1 VAIVSSAHTPSV
13 NEMAVLTPQGEDFPR
28 WYQDVLT
35 KAKLAENGP
44 ARGTMVIRPNGYAI
58 WERMQTEVDGRI
70 KAAGAQNAYFPLL
83 IPMSF
88 FEREAEHVEGFSP
101 ELAVV
106 THGGGKE
113 LTESLAIRP
122 TSEAVIGEY
131 MAKWIDSY
139 RDLPLLLNQWANVVR
154 WELRPRIFLRT
165 TEFLWQEGHTA
176 HATEADARHYAR
188 RILHDVYL
196 DFMRS
201 VLAMP
206 VIVGRKTARERFA
219 GAQNTMTCEGIMRDG
234 KALQMATSHEL
245 GQRFSRAF
253 NIGYSSAEGVTELCW
268 TTSWGASTRMLGG
281 LIMCHGDDFG
291 LVLPPALAPLQAVV
305 VVVKDS
311 GGDSDGS
318 NGPVTRAASALA
330 DELTARGVRVR
341 LDDNVSQ
348 AFGRR
353 ATDWDLQGV
362 PIRVELGPRDLAENA
377 ALLYRR
383 DTRDKATVGIDSVV
397 DEVQRLTSRIQI
409 DMFEAAT
416 ARRDA
421 AISDCTTLDEAR
433 AAAQTGVARVPWDVV
448 GTSGEQDLAAGGI
461 TVRCLQVGDGS
472 LPETDH
478 DAGALAYVARAY

>member
-1 VAIVSSAHTPSV
+1 
-13 NEMAVLTPQGEDFPR
+13 MAVLTPQREDFPK

-44 ARGTMVIRPNGYAI
+44 ARGTMVIRPTGYAI
-58 WERMQTEVDGRI
+58 WERMQAEVDARI
-70 KAAGAQNAYFPLL
+70 KAAGAHNAYFPLL
-83 IPMSF
+83 IPMNF

-113 LTESLAIRP
+113 LTEPLAIRP

-131 MAKWIDSY
+131 MAKWVDSY
-139 RDLPLLLNQWANVVR
+139 RDLPLLLNQWSNVVR

-176 HATEADARHYAR
+176 HATESDARQYAS
-188 RILHDVYL
+188 RILHDVYQ
-196 DFMRS
+196 DFIRS

-206 VIVGRKTARERFA
+206 VIVGRKTAKERFA
-219 GAQNTMTCEGIMRDG
+219 GAENTMTCEGIMRDG

-253 NIGYSSAEGVTELCW
+253 DISYTSAEGASELCW

-291 LVLPPALAPLQAVV
+291 LVVPPALAPVQVVV
-305 VVVKDS
+305 VVVKD
-311 GGDSDGS
+311 DDGA
-318 NGPVTRAASALA
+318 VTRAASSLVE
-330 DELTARGVRVR
+330 ELKARGVRAR
-341 LDDNVSQ
+341 LDDNVAQ
-348 AFGRR
+348 AFGWR

-362 PIRVELGPRDLAENA
+362 PIRVELGPRDLTDNA

-383 DTRDKATVGIDSVV
+383 DTRDKTKVGLAKVV
-397 DEVQRLTSRIQI
+397 YEAQQLTREIQHA
-409 DMFEAAT
+409 MFDAAT

-421 AISDCTTLDEAR
+421 FIVDCTTLDEAR
-433 AAAQTGVARVPWDVV
+433 DAAQTGVARLPWEVV
-448 GTSGEQDLAAGGI
+448 GPAGEQDLATSGL
-461 TVRCLQVGDGS
+461 TVRCLQLSDGS
-472 LPETDH
+472 LPDTDH
-478 DAGALAYVARAY
+478 DAGVLAYVAKAY

>member
-1 VAIVSSAHTPSV
+1 
-13 NEMAVLTPQGEDFPR
+13 MAVLTAQEDDFPR

-44 ARGTMVIRPNGYAI
+44 ARGTIVIRPNGYAV
-58 WERMQTEVDGRI
+58 WERMQAEVDGRI

-113 LTESLAIRP
+113 LAEPLAIRP
-122 TSEAVIGEY
+122 TSETVIGEY

-176 HATEADARHYAR
+176 HATQVDAKRYAR
-188 RILHDVYL
+188 RILHGVYE
-196 DFMRS
+196 DFLRN

-206 VIVGRKTARERFA
+206 VIVGRKTAKERFA
-219 GAQNTMTCEGIMRDG
+219 GAVNTMTCEGIMRDG

-253 NIGYSSAEGVTELCW
+253 NISYSSAEGATELCW

-291 LVLPPALAPLQAVV
+291 LVLPPALAPVQVVV
-305 VVVKDS
+305 VVVKDT
-311 GGDSDGS
+311 DGA
-318 NGPVTRAASALA
+318 VTRCANALA
-330 DELTARGVRVR
+330 DELKVRGVRVR
-341 LDDNVSQ
+341 LDANVDQ
-348 AFGRR
+348 AFGWR

-383 DTRDKATVGIDSVV
+383 DTRDKTRVGIAEVA
-397 DEVQRLTSRIQI
+397 DEVQQLSGRIQL
-409 DMFEAAT
+409 DMFDAAT

-421 AISDCTTLDEAR
+421 TISDCATLDEAR
-433 AAAQTGVARVPWDVV
+433 DAAQTGVARVPWELV
-448 GTSGEQDLAAGGI
+448 GTVGEQDLVTSGL
-461 TVRCLQVGDGS
+461 TVRCLRRGDGS

>member
-1 VAIVSSAHTPSV
+1 MP
-13 NEMAVLTPQGEDFPR
+13 VLTPQHEDFPR

-44 ARGTMVIRPNGYAI
+44 ARGTMVIRTTGYAI
-58 WERMQTEVDGRI
+58 WERMQAEVDGRI
-70 KAAGAQNAYFPLL
+70 KAAGAQNSYFPLL
-83 IPMSF
+83 IPMNF

-131 MAKWIDSY
+131 MAKWVDSY

-176 HATEADARHYAR
+176 HATQADARQYAR
-188 RILHDVYL
+188 RILSDVYQ
-196 DFMRS
+196 DFLCN

-206 VIVGRKTARERFA
+206 VIVGRKTAKERFA
-219 GAQNTMTCEGIMRDG
+219 GAENTMTCEGIMRDG

-253 NIGYSSAEGVTELCW
+253 NISYSSAEGATELCW

-291 LVLPPALAPLQAVV
+291 LVLPPALAPVQVVV
-305 VVVKDS
+305 VVVKDT
-311 GGDSDGS
+311 DGA
-318 NGPVTRAASALA
+318 VTRCANALA
-330 DELTARGVRVR
+330 DELKVRGVRVR
-341 LDDNVSQ
+341 LDANVDQ
-348 AFGRR
+348 AFGWR

-362 PIRVELGPRDLAENA
+362 PIRVEVGPRDLAENA

-383 DTRDKATVGIDSVV
+383 DTRDKTRVGIAEVA
-397 DEVQRLTSRIQI
+397 DEVQQLSGRIQL
-409 DMFEAAT
+409 DMFDAAT

-421 AISDCTTLDEAR
+421 TISDCATLDEAR
-433 AAAQTGVARVPWDVV
+433 DAAQTGVARVPWELV
-448 GTSGEQDLAAGGI
+448 GTVGEQDLATSGL
-461 TVRCLQVGDGS
+461 TVRCLRRGDGS

>member
-1 VAIVSSAHTPSV
+1 
-13 NEMAVLTPQGEDFPR
+13 MAVLTPQQEDFPR

-58 WERMQTEVDGRI
+58 WERMQAEVDGRI
-70 KAAGAQNAYFPLL
+70 KAAGARNAYFPLL
-83 IPMSF
+83 IPMNF

-113 LTESLAIRP
+113 LTEPLAIRP

-176 HATEADARHYAR
+176 HATEADARQYAR
-188 RILHDVYL
+188 HILHDVYH
-196 DFMRS
+196 DYMRS

-206 VIVGRKTARERFA
+206 VVVGRKTAKERFA
-219 GAQNTMTCEGIMRDG
+219 GAENTMTCEGIMRDG
-234 KALQMATSHEL
+234 RALQMATSHEL

-253 NIGYSSAEGVTELCW
+253 NISYSSAEGATELCW

-291 LVLPPALAPLQAVV
+291 LVLPPALAPIQVVV
-305 VVVKDS
+305 VVVKDT
-311 GGDSDGS
+311 DRA
-318 NGPVTRAASALA
+318 VTRAASALV
-330 DELTARGVRVR
+330 DELNARGVRVS
-341 LDDNVSQ
+341 LDDNVGQ
-348 AFGRR
+348 AFGWR

-362 PIRVELGPRDLAENA
+362 PIRVELGPRDLAEHA
-377 ALLYRR
+377 AVLYRR
-383 DTRDKATVGIDSVV
+383 DTRGKDKMGIDNVV
-397 DEVQRLTSRIQI
+397 DEVQRLTSRIQT
-409 DMFEAAT
+409 DMFDAAT

-421 AISDCTTLDEAR
+421 AISDCTTLDHAR
-433 AAAQTGVARVPWDVV
+433 DVAQTGVARLPWELV
-448 GTSGEQDLAAGGI
+448 GTSGEEDLATSGL
-461 TVRCLQVGDGS
+461 TVRCLQLGDGS

-478 DAGALAYVARAY
+478 DAGVLAYVARAY

>member
-1 VAIVSSAHTPSV
+1 
-13 NEMAVLTPQGEDFPR
+13 MAVLTAQHEDFPR

-58 WERMQTEVDGRI
+58 WERMADEVDRRI
-70 KAAGAQNAYFPLL
+70 KAEGAANAYFPLL
-83 IPMSF
+83 MPMSF

-113 LTESLAIRP
+113 LSEPLAIRP
-122 TSEAVIGEY
+122 TSETVIGEY

-176 HATEADARHYAR
+176 HTTEADARQYAR
-188 RILHDVYL
+188 RILHDVYA
-196 DFMRS
+196 DFMRN
-201 VLAMP
+201 VLAIP

-219 GAQNTMTCEGIMRDG
+219 GAANTMTCEAVMRDA
-234 KALQMATSHEL
+234 KALQMGTSHEL

-253 NIGYSSAEGVTELCW
+253 NISYRSAAGSSELCW
-268 TTSWGASTRMLGG
+268 TTSWGSSTRMLGG

-291 LVLPPALAPLQAVV
+291 LVLPPAVAPIQAVV
-305 VVVKDS
+305 VVAKDT
-311 GGDSDGS
+311 DGE
-318 NGPVTRAASALA
+318 VARAASALV
-330 DELTARGVRVR
+330 DDLHRNGVRAR
-341 LDDNVSQ
+341 LDDDVEAS
-348 AFGRR
+348 FGWR
-353 ATDWDLQGV
+353 ATEWDLQGV
-362 PIRVELGPRDLAENA
+362 PIRIEIGPRDIAEHTA
-377 ALLYRR
+377 VLYRR
-383 DTRDKATVGIDSVV
+383 DTREKTKTKLDAVV
-397 DEVQRLTSRIQI
+397 DDVHQLIRGVQAAML
-409 DMFEAAT
+409 DAAT

-421 AISDCTTLDEAR
+421 LISDCTTLDAAR
-433 AAAQTGVARVPWDVV
+433 EVAQAGVARVPWKVLGV
-448 GTSGEQDLAAGGI
+448 SGEEGLASGGV
-461 TVRCLQVGDGS
+461 TVRCLQRDDGT
-472 LPETDH
+472 LPDTDD

>member
-1 VAIVSSAHTPSV
+1 
-13 NEMAVLTPQGEDFPR
+13 MAVLTPQQEDFPR

-58 WERMQTEVDGRI
+58 WERMQTEVDARI

-83 IPMSF
+83 IPMNF

-113 LTESLAIRP
+113 LAESLAIRP

-131 MAKWIDSY
+131 MAKWVDSY

-176 HATEADARHYAR
+176 HATEADARQYSR
-188 RILHDVYL
+188 RILHDVYQ
-196 DFMRS
+196 DFMRN
-201 VLAMP
+201 VLAVP
-206 VIVGRKTARERFA
+206 VIVGRKTAKERFA
-219 GAQNTMTCEGIMRDG
+219 GAENTMTCEGIMRDG
-234 KALQMATSHEL
+234 KALQMGTSHEL

-253 NIGYSSAEGVTELCW
+253 NISYSGAEGATQLCW

-291 LVLPPALAPLQAVV
+291 LVVPPALAPVQVVV
-305 VVVKDS
+305 VVVKDT
-311 GGDSDGS
+311 DGA
-318 NGPVTRAASALA
+318 VTPAASALV
-330 DELTARGVRVR
+330 DELNARGIRTR
-341 LDDNVSQ
+341 LDDNVDQ
-348 AFGRR
+348 AFGWR

-362 PIRVELGPRDLAENA
+362 PIRVEIGPRDLGENV

-383 DTRDKATVGIDSVV
+383 DTRDKIKVGLDDVV
-397 DEVQRLTSRIQI
+397 EEAHRLT
-409 DMFEAAT
+409 
-416 ARRDA
+416 
-421 AISDCTTLDEAR
+421 
-433 AAAQTGVARVPWDVV
+433 G
-448 GTSGEQDLAAGGI
+448 
-461 TVRCLQVGDGS
+461 
-472 LPETDH
+472 
-478 DAGALAYVARAY
+478 

>member
-1 VAIVSSAHTPSV
+1 
-13 NEMAVLTPQGEDFPR
+13 MAMLTPQNEDFPR

-58 WERMQTEVDGRI
+58 WERMQAEVDGRI
-70 KAAGAQNAYFPLL
+70 KAAGARNAYFPLL
-83 IPMSF
+83 IPMNF
-88 FEREAEHVEGFSP
+88 FEREAEHVEEFSP

-113 LTESLAIRP
+113 LTEPLAIRP

-131 MAKWIDSY
+131 MAKWVDSY

-176 HATEADARHYAR
+176 HATEADARQYAR
-188 RILHDVYL
+188 RILHDVYRE
-196 DFMRS
+196 FMRD

-206 VIVGRKTARERFA
+206 VIVGRKTAKERFA
-219 GAQNTMTCEGIMRDG
+219 GAENTMTCEGIMRDG

-245 GQRFSRAF
+245 GRRFSRAF
-253 NIGYSSAEGVTELCW
+253 NISYSSAEGSTELCW

-291 LVLPPALAPLQAVV
+291 LVLPPALAPVQVVV
-305 VVVKDS
+305 VVVKDT
-311 GGDSDGS
+311 DGA
-318 NGPVTRAASALA
+318 VTRAASALV
-330 DELTARGVRVR
+330 DELKSRGLRVG
-341 LDDNVSQ
+341 LDDNVAQ
-348 AFGRR
+348 AFGWR

-383 DTRDKATVGIDSVV
+383 DTRDKTKAGIHKVV
-397 DEVQRLTSRIQI
+397 DEVQQLTGRIQM

-416 ARRDA
+416 ARGDA
-421 AISDCTTLDEAR
+421 AIADCTTLDQAR
-433 AAAQTGVARVPWDVV
+433 DAAQMGLARLPWELI
-448 GTSGEQDLAAGGI
+448 GTAGEQELATSGL
-461 TVRCLQVGDGS
+461 TVRCLQLSDGS
-472 LPETDH
+472 LPDTDH

>member
-1 VAIVSSAHTPSV
+1 
-13 NEMAVLTPQGEDFPR
+13 MAVLTPQHEDFPR

-58 WERMQTEVDGRI
+58 WERMQAEVDGRI

-83 IPMSF
+83 IPMNF

-113 LTESLAIRP
+113 LSEPLAIRP

-131 MAKWIDSY
+131 MAKWVDSY

-176 HATEADARHYAR
+176 HAFQADARQYAR
-188 RILHDVYL
+188 RILHDDYL
-196 DFMRS
+196 EFMRS

-206 VIVGRKTARERFA
+206 VIVGRKTAKERFA
-219 GAQNTMTCEGIMRDG
+219 GAENTMTCECVMRDG

-253 NIGYSSAEGVTELCW
+253 NISYSSAEGATELCW

-291 LVLPPALAPLQAVV
+291 LVLPPALAPVQVVV
-305 VVVKDS
+305 VVVKDT
-311 GGDSDGS
+311 DGA
-318 NGPVTRAASALA
+318 VTRAAATLVE
-330 DELTARGVRVR
+330 ELKARGMRVM
-341 LDDNVSQ
+341 LDENVAQ
-348 AFGRR
+348 AFGWR
-353 ATDWDLQGV
+353 ATEWDLQGV
-362 PIRVELGPRDLAENA
+362 PIRVELGPRDLAGNI

-383 DTRDKATVGIDSVV
+383 DTRAKDKVVLDDVV
-397 DEVQRLTSRIQI
+397 DEAQRLTGRIQT
-409 DMFEAAT
+409 DMYEAAT

-421 AISDCTTLDEAR
+421 TVSDCATIDQAR
-433 AAAQTGVARVPWDVV
+433 DVAQTGVARLPWELV
-448 GTSGEQDLAAGGI
+448 GTAGEKDLATSGL
-461 TVRCLQVGDGS
+461 TVRCLQLSDGS
-472 LPETDH
+472 LPETDD

>member
-1 VAIVSSAHTPSV
+1 
-13 NEMAVLTPQGEDFPR
+13 
-28 WYQDVLT
+28 
-35 KAKLAENGP
+35 
-44 ARGTMVIRPNGYAI
+44 
-58 WERMQTEVDGRI
+58 
-70 KAAGAQNAYFPLL
+70 
-83 IPMSF
+83 
-88 FEREAEHVEGFSP
+88 
-101 ELAVV
+101 
-106 THGGGKE
+106 HGGGKE
-113 LTESLAIRP
+113 LTEPLAIRP

-131 MAKWIDSY
+131 MAKWVDGY

-176 HATEADARHYAR
+176 HATEADARRYAR
-188 RILHDVYL
+188 RILHEVYHEY
-196 DFMRS
+196 MRS

-206 VIVGRKTARERFA
+206 VIVGRKTAKERFA
-219 GAQNTMTCEGIMRDG
+219 GAANTMTCEGIMRDG

-253 NIGYSSAEGVTELCW
+253 NISYSSAEGATELCW

-291 LVLPPALAPLQAVV
+291 LVLPPALAPIQVV
-305 VVVKDS
+305 VMVIKDT
-311 GGDSDGS
+311 DGA
-318 NGPVTRAASALA
+318 VTRTAAALV
-330 DELTARGVRVR
+330 DELTARGVRVS
-341 LDDNVSQ
+341 LDDNVAQ
-348 AFGRR
+348 AFGWR

-383 DTRDKATVGIDSVV
+383 DTRDKNKVGIDNVV
-397 DEVQRLTSRIQI
+397 DEVHRLTGQIQT

-421 AISDCTTLDEAR
+421 AVSDCTTLDQAR
-433 AAAQTGVARVPWDVV
+433 DAAQMGVARVPWELV
-448 GTSGEQDLAAGGI
+448 GVSGEQDLATSGL
-461 TVRCLQVGDGS
+461 TVRCLQLGDGS

-478 DAGALAYVARAY
+478 DEGALAYVARAY